1 MPTTT
6 GFRDE
11 GQQAYVP
18 KDTFTWAELGS
29 SPYGTWDSWTNWYQ
43 NLSSSTTLALT
54 TDIFDAGASVEIIP
68 LISLTTGLD
77 GDLSTP
83 VTFDTSNE
91 DKPTYVIEGSNN
103 SDMSSATSI
112 TMTRTSAPNYT
123 SIGSFRYWR
132 MTVTIHSGTN
142 AAPNAITGISFNSVN
157 SFIEETVNGFNT
169 TGGDD
174 GSSRVRTIPLAQT
187 YSAIKFVGITPTTV
201 VSDTNVTGSS
211 APGNYVQLDYFAE
224 GYTVQSTSTVTTAAI
239 TVPPICRLVETD
251 TQSVGIELYEPNSGD
266 ETDATVD
273 LFVKG
278 FGIVKILDDGSIGE
292 DS

>member
-11 GQQAYVP
+11 GQGAYVP
-18 KDTFTWAELGS
+18 LDTLTWTNLNT
-29 SPYGTWDSWTNWYQ
+29 SPYATWDNWTSWYQ
-43 NLSSSTTLALT
+43 NLSGSTTLALT
-54 TDIFDAGASVEIIP
+54 TDIYDAGSATEIIP
-68 LISLTTGLD
+68 LISLSTGLD
-77 GDLSTP
+77 GDLGTP

-132 MTVTIHSGTN
+132 MTITIHSGTN
-142 AAPNAITGISFNSVN
+142 AAPNAITGISFNSLN
-157 SFIEETVNGFNT
+157 SFIEETVNGYNT

-187 YSAIKFVGITPTTV
+187 YSSIKFVGITPSTL
-201 VSDTNVTGSS
+201 VSDTNVTGTSS
-211 APGNYVQLDYFAE
+211 LGNYVQLDYFAE
-224 GYTVQSTSTVTTAAI
+224 GYTVQSGGAVSSTAI

-251 TQSVGIELYEPNSGD
+251 PTSVGIELYEPNSGD

-273 LFVKG
+273 LLVKG
-278 FGIVKILDDGSIGE
+278 IPVVKILDDGSIGE
-292 DS
+292 DD

>member
-18 KDTFTWAELGS
+18 KDTLTWANLGS

-54 TDIFDAGASVEIIP
+54 TDIFDAGEAIEVIP
-68 LISLTTGLD
+68 IFTLSTGLD
-77 GDLSTP
+77 GDLGTP

-91 DKPTYVIEGSNN
+91 DKPTYLIEGSNN
-103 SDMSSATSI
+103 SDMSSASSI

-123 SIGSFRYWR
+123 TIGNFRYWR
-132 MTVTIHSGTN
+132 VTVTIHTGTN
-142 AAPNAITGISFNSVN
+142 AAPNAITGLSFSRLQN
-157 SFIEETVNGFNT
+157 FQEETVNGFNT

-174 GSSRVRTIPLAQT
+174 GSSRVRTVPLELT
-187 YSAIKFVGITPTTV
+187 YSAIKFVGITPTTL
-201 VSDTNVTGSS
+201 VSDTNVTGTSS
-211 APGNYVQLDYFAE
+211 LGNYVQLDYYAE
-224 GYTVQSTSTVTTAAI
+224 GYTVQSGGAVSSTAI

-251 TQSVGIELYEPNSGD
+251 PTSVGIELYEPNSGD

-278 FGIVKILDDGSIGE
+278 YPVVKILDSGSIGE

>member
-11 GQQAYVP
+11 GQGAYVP
-18 KDTFTWAELGS
+18 KDTLTWTNLNT
-29 SPYGTWDSWTNWYQ
+29 SPYATWDNWTSWYQ
-43 NLSSSTTLALT
+43 NLTSSTTLALT
-54 TDIFDAGASVEIIP
+54 TDIFDAGSATEIIP
-68 LISLTTGLD
+68 LISLSTGLD
-77 GDLSTP
+77 GDLGTP

-132 MTVTIHSGTN
+132 MTITIHSGTN
-142 AAPNAITGISFNSVN
+142 AAPNAITGISFNSLN
-157 SFIEETVNGFNT
+157 SFIEETVNGYNT

-174 GSSRVRTIPLAQT
+174 GSSRVRTIPLVQT
-187 YSAIKFVGITPTTV
+187 YSSIKFVGITPSTL
-201 VSDTNVTGSS
+201 VSDTNVTGTSS
-211 APGNYVQLDYFAE
+211 LGNYVQLDYFAE
-224 GYTVQSTSTVTTAAI
+224 GYTVQSGGAVSSTAI

-251 TQSVGIELYEPNSGD
+251 PTSVGIELYEPNSGD

-273 LFVKG
+273 LLVKG
-278 FGIVKILDDGSIGE
+278 IPVVKILDDGSIGE
-292 DS
+292 ET